1 MYARRKGKGGPN
13 VAAIL
18 FSGPTPPCAC
28 GDLSLTFRPTITNPN
43 SHPEVESM
51 FETSGWK
58 LGCASINHS
67 WRMRRRQNPLPVDGK
82 EQVAYKWSWS
92 TAIPGASAMGIS
104 ITCNARLTSLV
115 RGIDGME
122 NLRNCM
128 QSKFAPTLSGVC

>member
-1 MYARRKGKGGPN
+1 
-13 VAAIL
+13 
-18 FSGPTPPCAC
+18 
-28 GDLSLTFRPTITNPN
+28 
-43 SHPEVESM
+43 
-51 FETSGWK
+51 
-58 LGCASINHS
+58 
-67 WRMRRRQNPLPVDGK
+67 MRRRQNPLPVDGK